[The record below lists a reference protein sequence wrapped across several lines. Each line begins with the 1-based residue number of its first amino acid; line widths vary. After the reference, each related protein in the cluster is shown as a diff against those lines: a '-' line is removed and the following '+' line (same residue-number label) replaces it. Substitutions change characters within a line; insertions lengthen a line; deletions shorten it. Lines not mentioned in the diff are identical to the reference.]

1 MNIDETA
8 VVNYTQQTEIKS
20 FLGDY
25 VHCGFCKE
33 K

>member
-1 MNIDETA
+1 MNIDETTL
-8 VVNYTQQTEIKS
+8 VNYAQQTEIKS

-25 VHCGFCKE
+25 VHCKE